1 MYQKSA
7 SEVFRRRAGIT
18 LMALGALT
26 ALWLVAPGLPVRS
39 GPSAHPETIAQGQ
52 KLFAHEWST
61 GDALAGGDGLGP
73 VFNAKSCA
81 TCHFQGGIGG
91 AGDNRHNV
99 MTFLV
104 EPTSRDPKV
113 HHGVIHAFSSDPSC
127 QETRTVVAKL
137 FPVLPEESR
146 LVGGCRISI
155 PRFDPVRY
163 ESIHTP
169 SLFGIGWIDRIST
182 KTIVRHQ
189 RQKAL
194 GQVARELELDFTAPS
209 AGKLRRVSN
218 GRVGRFGWKAQFATL
233 EEFVANACASELGLG
248 TTRHEQ
254 VKPLGRAEAAPAPT
268 DLTKKQ
274 FQAMLAFVATLP
286 RPVERPPQDSAL
298 RRQTERGKLLF
309 AEVGCAA
316 CHTPDLGGVDGL
328 YSDLLL
334 HTIEDDKSAGSRY
347 SPTVPFPEDEP
358 LPSEWRTPPLWD
370 VADSAPYFHDGASP
384 DLRSAI
390 LRHSAEA
397 KGVANRFRKLPDADQ
412 ASLVAFLMTLR
423 APSVQAGQYLAQ
435 AR

>member
-18 LMALGALT
+18 LLALGALA
-26 ALWLVAPGLPVRS
+26 ALWLVAPGLPVLR
-39 GPSAHPETIAQGQ
+39 GPSAHPETIAQGE
-52 KLFAHEWST
+52 KLFAHEWSP

-99 MTFLV
+99 TTFLV
-104 EPTSRDPKV
+104 EPTSRDPNV
-113 HHGVIHAFSSDPSC
+113 HHGVIHAFSSEPGC
-127 QETRTVVAKL
+127 QESRTVVAKL
-137 FPVLPEESR
+137 FPILPEETR
-146 LVGGCRISI
+146 LVGGCQITV

-169 SLFGIGWIDRIST
+169 SLFGIGWIDKIAT
-182 KTIVRHQ
+182 KTVVRHQ

-194 GQVARELELDFTAPS
+194 GQVAQELELDFTAPS
-209 AGKLRRVSN
+209 AGKLRRLSD
-218 GRVGRFGWKAQFATL
+218 GRIGRFGWKAQFATL

-248 TTRHEQ
+248 S
-254 VKPLGRAEAAPAPT
+254 VKQDQARPLGCSESESVAT
-268 DLTKKQ
+268 DLSRKQ

-286 RPVERPPQDSAL
+286 RPVERPPLDPAL
-298 RRQTERGKLLF
+298 RSKTERGKLLLT
-309 AEVGCAA
+309 EIGCAA
-316 CHTPDLGGVDGL
+316 CHTPNLGGVEGL

-334 HTIEDDKSAGSRY
+334 HTVEDDKSAGSRY
-347 SPTVPFPEDEP
+347 TPTVPFPEDEP

-390 LRHSAEA
+390 LRHAAEA
-397 KGVANRFRKLPDADQ
+397 KGVIARFRKLPDADQ
-412 ASLVAFLMTLR
+412 AALVAFLGTLR
-423 APSVQAGQYLAQ
+423 APGAPAEQYLAQ